1 MICDLR
7 LVIWAITKSQIINHK
22 SLGVDLKRLIV
33 AITVVGVALPVF
45 ALSQDLRRLGGE
57 NGPRRATAADQPAPK
72 LPDGKVDLSGVWTGG
87 GDGDIVRLLKPG
99 ELDTIMQPWAKKL
112 YAERNAVDGLDPYF
126 SCMPGGPLRITG
138 GFAWRLVQHP
148 TTNTTHIFMLQEGN
162 AHTYRQIFLDGRKH
176 PEDPSPTWYGHSIGR
191 WEGDTLVVDTIGLND
206 RFWLD
211 PGGTPHTEKLHLV
224 ERYTRTNF
232 TTLRREVTVEDPG
245 AFTRPF
251 TVTYTAR
258 LGTPESEILEYIC
271 IENNQYG
278 LAQGLALPN
287 TKK

>member
-1 MICDLR
+1 M
-7 LVIWAITKSQIINHK
+7 
-22 SLGVDLKRLIV
+22 
-33 AITVVGVALPVF
+33 
-45 ALSQDLRRLGGE
+45 
-57 NGPRRATAADQPAPK
+57 
-72 LPDGKVDLSGVWTGG
+72 
-87 GDGDIVRLLKPG
+87 
-99 ELDTIMQPWAKKL
+99 
-112 YAERNAVDGLDPYF
+112 
-126 SCMPGGPLRITG
+126 
-138 GFAWRLVQHP
+138 
-148 TTNTTHIFMLQEGN
+148 
-162 AHTYRQIFLDGRKH
+162 DGRKH

-206 RFWLD
+206 KFWLD

-224 ERYTRTNF
+224 ERYTRTDF